1 MLITYRIF
9 IIATSRPAHPV
20 EDSPTPEIFPAKM
33 LLYFP
38 PLSQENRAAAAAAQR
53 FERTDVCRSPTY
65 LHIHACSTEHIRAHV
80 AHVGGGFKFGKEHP
94 STEKGV
100 SRRFLPAFSV
110 LFGRVV
116 MGLQC
121 KLLA

>member
-38 PLSQENRAAAAAAQR
+38 PPSQENRASAAAAAQR

-65 LHIHACSTEHIRAHV
+65 LHIHACSTEHICAHV
-80 AHVGGGFKFGKEHP
+80 AHVGDGFKFGKEHP

-100 SRRFLPAFSV
+100 QSSIFARFF
-110 LFGRVV
+110 RVV
-116 MGLQC
+116 WESRNGTTM
-121 KLLA
+121 